1 MPLAGTGPE
10 WSPEKGRKVVDDSP
24 RGRAL
29 AVDDSRTLFSLIDDG
44 QNTTRTGPVP
54 TSPCGCI
61 IRMDEASEIRS
72 LIKSVR
78 ATLARAGKGSS

>member
-1 MPLAGTGPE
+1 MPLAGAGPE
-10 WSPEKGRKVVDDSP
+10 WSPEKVREVVDDSP

-29 AVDDSRTLFSLIDDG
+29 AVDDSRTLFSSIDDG

-54 TSPCGCI
+54 SSPCGCI

-72 LIKSVR
+72 LIKSTR
-78 ATLARAGKGSS
+78 ATLARVGKGQT